1 MKKVS
6 TKKRKLNS
14 KKGIS
19 LVIAIALVAVLF
31 LTTTSFLSIA
41 MLQQNETGTSMNS
54 RQAYVSAKSVLD
66 VAEDFLNNDLTFSLP
81 LSKGTTYYYVFY
93 YDAAGN
99 ITYVQKATLQE
110 IWDWINQNPD
120 ITIIG
125 NAYVKIKMNDDGTY
139 TITAVGKENKYN
151 DTNGGNTGDLSA
163 KFNYVKRLVPTPED
177 KKLVMQQKDITVPSV
192 PSSSTFMMLGDQGAF
207 SLLRSAYYKN
217 HSKDQP
223 FYRTLKESNPDNKG
237 NILYIPQLQATDA
250 PIISQFPLV
259 FDKTVQI
266 DSNGDSRCNYT
277 AYDNGIYLL
286 GNTSNDALKKNYN
299 GASNAAFYA
308 NSDSYGAVFA
318 CRYIAINGNLVAKP
332 SNGTKSF
339 VIKYAGSGYDSN
351 KSGVVINFI
360 REIHCL
366 NTNSGD
372 IKYDKGY
379 YFLPISDNT
388 NGVDLFNPTT
398 KGKLTYIGANAN
410 DIKSAYPEIAAM
422 DMTETLFVGDPAN
435 GKLKNMHSAFENN
448 SSTSSKKVVFLKD
461 NGEFGDGK
469 YVKTGSEKIV
479 GNSATDTT
487 KDNEYYTGWEDHYIY
502 CAPTVM
508 PPKDNSDTYYDFY
521 AGEEFNFM
529 WYNIESMN
537 VNSHVKMSI
546 RSRDIVISIGPDQGE
561 KAYYTSN
568 TDFAYPRIFNDY
580 NAPDGLLQD
589 PNLRTYTSNNNL
601 VQKDSSASFSLKP
614 YWNESSYTITIAN
627 DFVVKMY
634 DGTTYTIKKGTYTK
648 DLPSTGLDLFSNGK
662 TYFENHNPVQ
672 PGGSSGSSFNWV
684 NTDGTINTS
693 CSSLDLDQGG
703 SPIIFEAP
711 AGGTLTKNGTYKA
724 ASIHCNFGKT
734 VNGNDATLCAD
745 VVTISATTI
754 DGSGS
759 DNGLK
764 INTHSG
770 YSDSNCKLVD
780 DGRTLDGSML
790 QFVNNVK
797 IIFEDGSSQTFS
809 AGYYYFDGIKG
820 DFDITKKS
828 FWSHW
833 NSKTNPYYYSTTLNN
848 EVVDGTA
855 IHYETQIDPIS
866 FEGKYY

>member
-6 TKKRKLNS
+6 TKKRKINS

-66 VAEDFLNNDLTFSLP
+66 VAEDFLNNDFNFTLP
-81 LSKGTTYYYVFY
+81 LTKGTTYYYVFY

-120 ITIIG
+120 STIIG

-163 KFNYVKRLVPTPED
+163 KFNYVKKLVPTPEN

-207 SLLRSAYYKN
+207 SLLRSAYQKN
-217 HSKDQP
+217 HNNDQTL
-223 FYRTLKESNPDNKG
+223 YRTLKESNPDG
-237 NILYIPQLQATDA
+237 NGHILYIPQLEATKA

-266 DSNGDSRCNYT
+266 DSDGNSRCNYT

-286 GNTSNDALKKNYN
+286 GNTSNDALKNDYK
-299 GASNAAFYA
+299 GASNAASYA
-308 NSDSYGAVFA
+308 KSDSYGAVFA

-339 VIKYAGSGYDSN
+339 VIKYAGSGYDSK

-360 REIHCL
+360 RDIYCL
-366 NTNSGD
+366 NTNGGD
-372 IKYDKGY
+372 IKYEKGY

-398 KGKLTYIGANAN
+398 PLLLKNNKIDDLST
-410 DIKSAYPEIAAM
+410 AYPEIAAI
-422 DMTETLFVGDPAN
+422 DMTKTLFEGDPAN

-461 NGEFGDGK
+461 NGEFGDDK
-469 YVKTGSEKIV
+469 YVRSTSEKTV
-479 GNSATDTT
+479 DNSATDTT

-508 PPKDNSDTYYDFY
+508 PPKDNSDIYYDFY

-561 KAYYTSN
+561 KAYYTS
-568 TDFAYPRIFNDY
+568 TDSFAYPRIFNNY
-580 NAPDGLLQD
+580 NAPNGLLQD
-589 PNLRTYTSNNNL
+589 SNLRTYTSNNNL

-672 PGGSSGSSFNWV
+672 PGGLSGTPFNWV

-693 CSSLDLDQGG
+693 CSSLDQGG

-711 AGGTLTKNGTYKA
+711 AGGKLTNGTYKA
-724 ASIHCNFGKT
+724 ASIHCNFGNT
-734 VNGNDATLCAD
+734 VNGNNATLCAD

-754 DGSGS
+754 DGNGS

-828 FWSHW
+828 FWSQW
-833 NSKTNPYYYSTTLNN
+833 NSKTKPYYYSTTLNN
-848 EVVDGTA
+848 EVVNGTA

>member
-163 KFNYVKRLVPTPED
+163 KFNYVKRLVPTPEN
-177 KKLVMQQKDITVPSV
+177 KKLVMQQKNITVPSV

-217 HSKDQP
+217 HSKDQTL
-223 FYRTLKESNPDNKG
+223 YRTLKESNPDDKG
-237 NILYIPQLQATDA
+237 NILYIPQLEATEA

-266 DSNGDSRCNYT
+266 DSDSNSRCNYT

-286 GNTSNDALKKNYN
+286 GNTSNDELKNKYN
-299 GASNAAFYA
+299 GASNAASYA
-308 NSDSYGAVFA
+308 KSDSYGAVFA

-360 REIHCL
+360 RDIYCV

-372 IKYDKGY
+372 IKYEKGY

-398 KGKLTYIGANAN
+398 KDKLVDIK
-410 DIKSAYPEIAAM
+410 DIKSDYPEIAAI
-422 DMTETLFVGDPAN
+422 DMTKTLFEGDPAN

-521 AGEEFNFM
+521 AGKEFNFM

-561 KAYYTSN
+561 KAYYTSS
-568 TDFAYPRIFNDY
+568 TSFTYPRIFNDY
-580 NAPDGLLQD
+580 NAPNGLLQD

-662 TYFENHNPVQ
+662 TYFENHNPTQ
-672 PGGSSGSSFNWV
+672 SDGLSGSSFNWV

-711 AGGTLTKNGTYKA
+711 AGGTLTKEGTYKA
-724 ASIHCNFGKT
+724 ASIHCNFGNT

-754 DGSGS
+754 DGNGS
-759 DNGLK
+759 NNGLK

-828 FWSHW
+828 FWSQW

>member
-6 TKKRKLNS
+6 TKKRKINS

-66 VAEDFLNNDLTFSLP
+66 VAEDFLNNDLTFPLP
-81 LSKGTTYYYVFY
+81 TDKNHPYFYIFY
-93 YDAAGN
+93 YDAVGN
-99 ITYVQKATLQE
+99 TKYVKLDSVQE
-110 IWDWINQNPD
+110 VQNWINNNPN
-120 ITIIG
+120 ISIIG
-125 NAYVKIKMNDDGTY
+125 NAYVKISKNDDGTY

-163 KFNYVKRLVPTPED
+163 KFDYVKRLVPTSEN

-192 PSSSTFMMLGDQGAF
+192 PSNSKFMMLGDQGAF
-207 SLLRSAYYKN
+207 SLLHSTYCKE

-223 FYRTLKESNPDNKG
+223 FYRTLKQSNLDDKG
-237 NILYIPQLQATDA
+237 NILYIPQLEATA
-250 PIISQFPLV
+250 TPIISQFPLV

-266 DSNGDSRCNYT
+266 DSSGDSRCNYT

-286 GNTSNDALKKNYN
+286 GNTSNDALKSKYN

-339 VIKYAGSGYDSN
+339 VIKYAGSDYDKS

-360 REIHCL
+360 RDIYCM
-366 NTNSGD
+366 NTNSGN
-372 IKYDKGY
+372 IKYEKGY

-388 NGVDLFNPTT
+388 NGVDLFDPTT
-398 KGKLTYIGANAN
+398 EGKLRYIGANAN

-422 DMTETLFVGDPAN
+422 DMTETLFEGGDPAN

-448 SSTSSKKVVFLKD
+448 SSTSSKKVVFLTQDGK
-461 NGEFGDGK
+461 FGDDG
-469 YVKTGSEKIV
+469 YVRSNTEKTES
-479 GNSATDTT
+479 NSA
-487 KDNEYYTGWEDHYIY
+487 NEATGNNQYYTGWDDHYIY
-502 CAPTVM
+502 CAPSFM
-508 PPKDNSDTYYDFY
+508 PPKDNSETYYDFY

-537 VNSHVKMSI
+537 VNSNIKISI

-561 KAYYTSN
+561 KAYYTSS
-568 TDFAYPRIFNDY
+568 TSFAYPRIFNDY
-580 NAPDGLLQD
+580 NAPNGLLQD
-589 PNLRTYTSNNNL
+589 SNLRTYTSNNNL

-662 TYFENHNPVQ
+662 TYFENHIPTQ
-672 PGGSSGSSFNWV
+672 SGGLSGSSFNWV

-693 CSSLDLDQGG
+693 SSSLDQGG

-711 AGGTLTKNGTYKA
+711 AGGTLTNGTYKA
-724 ASIHCNFGKT
+724 ASIHCNFGNT

-754 DGSGS
+754 DGNGS
-759 DNGLK
+759 NNGLK

-809 AGYYYFDGIKG
+809 AGYYYFDGITG

-828 FWSHW
+828 FWSQW

-848 EVVDGTA
+848 EVVYDTA

>member
-66 VAEDFLNNDLTFSLP
+66 VAEDFLNNDLTFPLP
-81 LSKGTTYYYVFY
+81 TDKNHPYFYIFY

-99 ITYVQKATLQE
+99 IKYVKLDSLQE
-110 IWDWINQNPD
+110 VQNWINNNPN
-120 ITIIG
+120 ISIIG
-125 NAYVKIKMNDDGTY
+125 NAYVKISINDDGTY

-163 KFNYVKRLVPTPED
+163 KFDYVQRLVPKPES
-177 KKLVMQQKDITVPSV
+177 KKLVMQQKSITVPSV
-192 PSSSTFMMLGDQGAF
+192 PSSSKFMMLGDQTAF
-207 SLLRSAYYKN
+207 SLL
-217 HSKDQP
+217 HSTYFKEHGNDQTL
-223 FYRTLKESNPDNKG
+223 YRTLKQSNPDDKG
-237 NILYIPQLQATDA
+237 NILYIPQLEATA
-250 PIISQFPLV
+250 TPIISQFPLV

-266 DSNGDSRCNYT
+266 DSNGESRCNYT

-286 GNTSNDALKKNYN
+286 GNTSNDALKNGYN

-308 NSDSYGAVFA
+308 NSEAYGAVFA

-332 SNGTKSF
+332 SGGTKSF
-339 VIKYAGSGYDSN
+339 VIKYAGSDYDKS

-360 REIHCL
+360 RDIDCL
-366 NTNSGD
+366 NTNSGN
-372 IKYDKGY
+372 IHYNKGY
-379 YFLPISDNT
+379 YFLQISDNT
-388 NGVDLFNPTT
+388 NGVDLFNTT
-398 KGKLTYIGANAN
+398 TNSKLVYIGANAN

-448 SSTSSKKVVFLKD
+448 SSTSSKKVVFLTQ
-461 NGEFGDGK
+461 DGK
-469 YVKTGSEKIV
+469 FGEDGYVRSYTEKTV
-479 GNSATDTT
+479 GNSANDATG
-487 KDNEYYTGWEDHYIY
+487 NNQYYTGWDDHYIY
-502 CAPTVM
+502 CAPSFM
-508 PPKDNSDTYYDFY
+508 PTADSKTYYDFY
-521 AGEEFNFM
+521 AGEEFNFL

-537 VNSHVKMSI
+537 VNSNVNMSI
-546 RSRDIVISIGPDQGE
+546 RSRNIVISIGPEQGE

-568 TDFAYPRIFNDY
+568 TSFTYPRIFNDY
-580 NAPDGLLQD
+580 NMPNGLLQD
-589 PNLRTYTSNNNL
+589 SNLKTYTSNNNL
-601 VQKDSSASFSLKP
+601 VQKDSSASFNLKP
-614 YWNESSYTITIAN
+614 YWNESSYTITVAN
-627 DFVVKMY
+627 DFVVKRNN
-634 DGTTYTIKKGTYTK
+634 GNTYTVKKGTYTK
-648 DLPSTGLDLFSNGK
+648 DLPSNGLNLFSDEGQ
-662 TYFENHNPVQ
+662 TYFENHIPTQ
-672 PGGSSGSSFNWV
+672 SSDSSGSSFDWV

-693 CSSLDLDQGG
+693 SSNLDQGS
-703 SPIIFEAP
+703 SPINFEAS
-711 AGGTLTKNGTYKA
+711 AGGTLANGTYKA
-724 ASIHCNFGKT
+724 AAIHCNFGNT
-734 VNGNDATLCAD
+734 VKGNDATLCAD

-754 DGSGS
+754 DGNGS
-759 DNGLK
+759 NNGLK

-790 QFVNNVK
+790 QFVNDVK

-809 AGYYYFDGIKG
+809 AGYYYFDGITG
-820 DFDITKKS
+820 DFDIAKKS
-828 FWSHW
+828 FWSQW

-848 EVVDGTA
+848 EVVYDTA